1 MSYDEEDARR
11 DAYYAQL
18 QKDFEEGLKEQA
30 VEAVRAYLARYGD
43 AIDARVNGSLTE
55 AAALLAAGY
64 YGPSVCA
71 AAIAI
76 ELMIRFMLV
85 RPLVQGAVI
94 GFMSD
99 EWAEVLT
106 SRIATGRPSDDQKLV
121 PAVLR
126 QWGVEVSSVK
136 SPASGVAVW
145 EFIVKTLFPSRHN
158 YVHRYDNVPHG
169 VALIAVEC
177 AQTFRDE
184 IVGSVAKHMGFT
196 LETTGKWCEI
206 FHPKKESHGITLH
219 RDRVERFAA
228 EVPAALLGK

>member
-18 QKDFEEGLKEQA
+18 QKDFEDGLKEQA
-30 VEAVRAYLARYGD
+30 VDAVRAYLACYGD
-43 AIDARVNGSLTE
+43 AIDTRVQGSLTQ
-55 AAALLAAGY
+55 AAALLADGY

-71 AAIAI
+71 SAIAI

-106 SRIATGRPSDDQKLV
+106 ARIATGRPSDDQKLV

-126 QWGVEVSSVK
+126 QWGVDVSSAK
-136 SPASGVAVW
+136 TPTSGVAVW
-145 EFIVKTLFPSRHN
+145 EFVVKTLFPSRHN
-158 YVHRYDNVPHG
+158 YVHRYDHVAQE
-169 VALIAVEC
+169 VALTAVEC
-177 AQTFRDE
+177 ARTFRDE

-196 LETTGKWCEI
+196 LEITGKWCEI
-206 FHPKKESHGITLH
+206 FHPRKESHGMTMQ
-219 RDRVERFAA
+219 RERVEKFVA